1 MYIYPISF
9 LGFPEINLLAKKIED
24 CYFLDLLQPLGCEH
38 RIKYHYTDNN
48 GCLCQPLLTA
58 SSAVKHQ

>member
-24 CYFLDLLQPLGCEH
+24 CYSLGYFLDLLQPLGCEH
-38 RIKYHYTDNN
+38 RIKYH
-48 GCLCQPLLTA
+48 
-58 SSAVKHQ
+58 

>member
-9 LGFPEINLLAKKIED
+9 LGFPEINLLARKLRTAI
-24 CYFLDLLQPLGCEH
+24 FLDLLQPLGCEY

-48 GCLCQPLLTA
+48 GCQGQPLLTA
-58 SSAVKHQ
+58 

>member
-24 CYFLDLLQPLGCEH
+24 CYFLGYFLGYFLDLLQPLGCEH
-38 RIKYHYTDNN
+38 RIKYH
-48 GCLCQPLLTA
+48 
-58 SSAVKHQ
+58 

>member
-24 CYFLDLLQPLGCEH
+24 CYFLGLLQPLGCEH
-38 RIKYHYTDNN
+38 RIKYH
-48 GCLCQPLLTA
+48 
-58 SSAVKHQ
+58 